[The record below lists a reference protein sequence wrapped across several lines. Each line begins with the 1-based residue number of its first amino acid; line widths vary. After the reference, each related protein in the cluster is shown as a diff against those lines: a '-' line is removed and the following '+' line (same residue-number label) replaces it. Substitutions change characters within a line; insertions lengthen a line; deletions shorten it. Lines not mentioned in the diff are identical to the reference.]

1 MLALLPKS
9 TILPAISLLILA
21 AGACGDGEST
31 DDADDGAGSGA
42 TASGGS
48 SGSSGDDGKGG
59 AAGSSGSGDGAGQ
72 AGALSGA
79 AGAGEGGAAVGGGNS
94 AGEAGADAAAGGND
108 AAGAGGEVAGAGGH
122 AGQPPAAEGIY
133 VVGGY
138 LTSQEDWIGYL
149 AVTDD
154 ISATGSIDLANVIEF
169 PGDMS
174 FASPGNGVIYVGDG
188 GAPVVERW
196 ILNESRELVR
206 DAEMGLAQFGI
217 ASGLGMKDPLH
228 FLAPDRAYFIDG
240 DSLQVVIWN
249 PQTMETEDSFS
260 IEGFLEEGMFLGLN
274 YVHRDGDRLLLSARY
289 WRADDTAALL
299 TRIGIIDTT
308 NDSVSYVDDTR
319 CGNVAFHARDSQN
332 NLYLATH
339 TAQTGTIAVGAAGDP
354 VAESC
359 IIRFKAGA
367 NDFDL
372 DYYVGLDELAGGHA
386 GGIMRGA
393 GDQAFVLKYAGPAFT
408 LDNYARAH
416 TLGQWEVHSL
426 TLGDEAATFGQVAE
440 VGLQSGYGLAFTT
453 EVDGKD
459 VPYVIAVEGDFS
471 EGAYYDVS
479 TPGKFE
485 RALTVP
491 GFPAKAIL
499 VR

>member
-1 MLALLPKS
+1 MLALLYKS
-9 TILPAISLLILA
+9 TILPAISLMILA
-21 AGACGDGEST
+21 AAACSDDSSDDT
-31 DDADDGAGSGA
+31 DDGGSGA
-42 TASGGS
+42 ISSGGS
-48 SGSSGDDGKGG
+48 SGSSGKGGKGG
-59 AAGSSGSGDGAGQ
+59 GGSGGSEAGQ
-72 AGALSGA
+72 AGAITGEAGSGEGGSGA
-79 AGAGEGGAAVGGGNS
+79 TGGNSSAGEGGS
-94 AGEAGADAAAGGND
+94 DTAAGGND
-108 AAGAGGEVAGAGGH
+108 AAGAAGEATGEGGH
-122 AGQPPAAEGIY
+122 GGQATDAQGIY

-138 LTSQEDWIGYL
+138 LTSQDDWIGYL
-149 AVTDD
+149 AVTEDL
-154 ISATGSIDLANVIEF
+154 SAMGSIDLANVVEF

-174 FASPGNGVIYVGDG
+174 FASPGDGVIYVGDG

-196 ILNESRELVR
+196 ILNESNELVR
-206 DAEMGLAQFGI
+206 DAEMGLAQYGI
-217 ASGLGMKDPLH
+217 ASGLGIKDPLH

-249 PQTMETEDSFS
+249 PQAMETVDTFS

-299 TRIGIIDTT
+299 TRIGIIDTKT
-308 NDSVSYVDDTR
+308 DTVSYVDDTR
-319 CGNVAFHARDSQN
+319 CGNVAFHARDSEN

-367 NDFDL
+367 DDFDS

-408 LDNYARAH
+408 IDNYARAH

-426 TLGDEAATFGQVAE
+426 TLGNEAATFEKVAD

-453 EVDGKD
+453 EIDGKD
-459 VPYVIAVEGDFS
+459 VPFVIAVEGDFS